1 MVIWHTEDAIRST
14 VTPEWAARVSE
25 SGYRLSWLP
34 ELVLTRQQA
43 VAGLR
48 MDEILSDPAY
58 VDDAVALARARMY
71 AYEVGILLE
80 QAIIRL
86 CGSVSARQG
95 EAGGEPAAGPALH
108 HSNNQF
114 STSRGDLAPA

>member
-1 MVIWHTEDAIRST
+1 MVIRHTEDTIRST
-14 VTPEWAARVSE
+14 VTPEWAERVSDT
-25 SGYRLSWLP
+25 GYRLSWLP
-34 ELVLTRQQA
+34 ELVLTRRQA

-58 VDDAVALARARMY
+58 VDDAVAIARARMY
-71 AYEVGILLE
+71 AHEVGIILE

-86 CGSVSARQG
+86 FMSVSARQG
-95 EAGGEPAAGPALH
+95 EAGDAAAGPALH